1 MTGDSTSADLAMG
14 TGSFRALELGERLT
28 KHFRNGWIYKAPA
41 TEVAVLPDGLVHLRW
56 HDGNL
61 TVAGPSEHARNES
74 LGDGG
79 IAVGFTFRPGAASR
93 WLAVPLSHIVGQR
106 ISLDE
111 LWGRDGRL
119 LTGYVNAAHDGIDA
133 ARRLEAGLARREGD
147 LRPVHAGVVA
157 MSVLFERQSS
167 GGDVSTQVSS
177 LGLSARTLH
186 RHCTE
191 AFGYGPKRLDR
202 ILRFQRFVNLARRS
216 GRPAL
221 AQCAAEAGYA
231 DQAHLSREARSIT
244 GLSPGAI
251 VRQLGH

>member
-1 MTGDSTSADLAMG
+1 MSV
-14 TGSFRALELGERLT
+14 GSFRTLQPSERLA
-28 KHFRNGWIYKAPA
+28 KHFRNGWIYNAPS

-74 LGDGG
+74 LGGGG

-93 WLAVPLSHIVGQR
+93 WLAVPLSHISGQR

-111 LWGRDGRL
+111 LWGRDGRSL
-119 LTGYVNAAHDGIDA
+119 AGYVNDAHDGVDA
-133 ARRLEAGLARREGD
+133 ARRLAEGLARRETD
-147 LRPVHAGVVA
+147 LRPSRTDVDA
-157 MSVLFERQSS
+157 MSALLQQQS
-167 GGDVSTQVSS
+167 GGDELAVRLSL

-186 RHCTE
+186 RYCTE
-191 AFGYGPKRLDR
+191 AFGYGPKTLER
-202 ILRFQRFVNLARRS
+202 ILRFQRFVNLARHA

-231 DQAHLSREARSIT
+231 DQAHLSREARRIS
-244 GLSPGAI
+244 GLSARAI